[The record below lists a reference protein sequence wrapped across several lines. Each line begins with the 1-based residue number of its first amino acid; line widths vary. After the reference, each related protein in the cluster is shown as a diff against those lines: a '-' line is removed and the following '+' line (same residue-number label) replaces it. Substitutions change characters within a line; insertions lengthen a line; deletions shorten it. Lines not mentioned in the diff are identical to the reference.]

1 MSDNKAAPLRE
12 LVWNAPEGHYG
23 LCDRLR
29 GLACG
34 LALARARKLRLCFW
48 WPANQPCPAEFGELF
63 DQPAFACVTNT
74 VREPSDDA
82 AVLQLP
88 ANIVPEV
95 FCKRLEESGFG
106 SRPFSDDA
114 MFQQAWRQEVCA
126 LRPVDDVMAAVSACF
141 RACGSH
147 PLIGIHLRRSD
158 VVNAR
163 VKPEI
168 TSSNLSNHDRVMW
181 DEVQLLAGQHPS
193 ACFFLAADEHAAFT
207 HWAARLQKAGIPFI
221 HHPKPWTNRFRQT
234 SMHDALVDLWM
245 LGRCQQ
251 ILGTVRSGFLR
262 IASALGAE
270 GRLLKVETA

>member
-1 MSDNKAAPLRE
+1 MNDTHGAPPRR

-34 LALARARKLRLCFW
+34 LALARAQNVKLCFW

-63 DQPAFACVTNT
+63 EQPAFACVNGTLC
-74 VREPSDDA
+74 EPPADA
-82 AVLQLP
+82 VVLQLP

-106 SRPFSDDA
+106 DIPFSHREA
-114 MFQQAWRQEVCA
+114 FQQAWRQEIRT
-126 LRPVDDVMAAVSACF
+126 LQPVADVLVAVNACHNSGGN
-141 RACGSH
+141 R

-168 TSSNLSNHDRVMW
+168 TSSNLTSHDRVMW
-181 DEVQLLAGQHPS
+181 DEARLLAGKQPT

-207 HWAARLQKAGIPFI
+207 NWAAMLQEAGIPFI
-221 HHPKPWTNRFRQT
+221 HHPKPWTKQFRQT
-234 SMHDALVDLWM
+234 SMRDALVDLWM

-251 ILGTVRSGFLR
+251 VLGTVRSGFLR
-262 IASALGAE
+262 IAEAFGADT
-270 GRLLKVETA
+270 RLLQVGVS